1 MAILTP
7 FTGFSKILSV
17 IVVLVLVLLCASGVH
32 AQEIRDWQLGF
43 QQPVTPVMDQLDSL
57 HDLLLVVITAITI
70 FVVVLLG
77 YTCWRFS
84 AKRNPVPSKT
94 THNTM
99 IEVIWTAIPALILI
113 VVAIPTFKLLYYMNS
128 EPEAEMTLKVIG
140 HQWYWEYEYPD
151 QGIRFDSY
159 LVEEKD
165 LKPGQPRLLDTDNH
179 IVVPVD
185 TTVRVLI
192 TAADVIHSFAMPA
205 FGIKTDA
212 VPGHLNQTWFR
223 VEKTGTY
230 RGQCSEL
237 CGVRHGYMPIV
248 IDVVTKEEYAQ
259 WLVEHKPAA
268 AAAPEAAAPETVTQ

>member
-1 MAILTP
+1 MAILSSRS
-7 FTGFSKILSV
+7 GFFRLST
-17 IVVLVLVLLCASGVH
+17 ITCVLSLALLCASGVQ
-32 AQEIRDWQLGF
+32 AQEIQPWQMNF
-43 QQPVTPVMDQLDSL
+43 QPSATPVMEQLDSL
-57 HDLLLVVITAITI
+57 HDLLLIVITGITL
-70 FVVVLLG
+70 FVMGLLG

-99 IEVIWTAIPALILI
+99 IEVIWTVIPALILV

-128 EPEAEMTLKVIG
+128 EPEADMTLKVIG
-140 HQWYWEYEYPD
+140 HQWYWEYEYPE

-165 LKPGQPRLLDTDNH
+165 LKPGQPRLLDVDNH

-192 TAADVIHSFAMPA
+192 TAADVIHAFAMPA

-223 VEKTGTY
+223 AEKTGTY

-237 CGVRHGYMPIV
+237 CGVRHGFMPIV
-248 IDVVTKEEYAQ
+248 IDVVSKEEYAQ
-259 WLVEHKPAA
+259 WLVEKKPA

>member
-1 MAILTP
+1 MAILTSR
-7 FTGFSKILSV
+7 TGFSRFLTIISVLS
-17 IVVLVLVLLCASGVH
+17 LVLLHASGVH
-32 AQEIRDWQLGF
+32 AQEIKDWQLGF
-43 QQPVTPVMDQLDSL
+43 QQPVTPVMEQLEGL
-57 HDLLLVVITAITI
+57 HDLLLVVITGITL
-70 FVVVLLG
+70 FVMGLLG

-99 IEVIWTAIPALILI
+99 IEVIWTVIPALILV

-128 EPEAEMTLKVIG
+128 EPEADMTLKVIG
-140 HQWYWEYEYPD
+140 HQWYWEYEYPEH
-151 QGIRFDSY
+151 GIRFDSY

-165 LKPGQPRLLDTDNH
+165 LKPGQPRLLDVDNH

-192 TAADVIHSFAMPA
+192 TAADVIHAFTMPA

-223 VEKTGTY
+223 AEKTGTY

-248 IDVVTKEEYAQ
+248 IDVVGKEEYAQ
-259 WLVEHKPAA
+259 WLAEHKPAA
-268 AAAPEAAAPETVTQ
+268 AAPEVAAPETVTQ